1 MKAEDGGAAQD
12 AEDRPAALIVDFGG
26 VLTTSIWPAFAAFCR
41 AEGLPEGAVRD
52 LFRNDPEALADLRQL
67 ETGECEPQEFER
79 RFASRLGIENADGLI
94 QRLFAGLGPDEAM
107 VAAVRTAHDAGVKT
121 ALISN
126 SWGQTIYE
134 PSTLEGL
141 FDASVISGE
150 VGLHKPQPEI
160 FMLACQELGVGPDQ
174 CVFVDDLREN
184 VAGAKAVG
192 MIGVLHRETAETLAR
207 LEELL
212 GLELPRPA

>member
-1 MKAEDGGAAQD
+1 MRT
-12 AEDRPAALIVDFGG
+12 EDRPAALIVDFGG
-26 VLTTSIWPAFAAFCR
+26 VLTTSIWPAFTAFCR

-52 LFRNDPEALADLRQL
+52 LFRNDPEALADLRRL
-67 ETGECEPQEFER
+67 ETGESEPQEFER
-79 RFASRLGIENADGLI
+79 RFAARLGVESPEGLI
-94 QRLFAGLGPDEAM
+94 QRLFAGLGPDEEM
-107 VAAVRTAHDAGVKT
+107 IAAVRAARDAGIKT

-134 PSTLEGL
+134 PATLEGL

-150 VGLHKPQPEI
+150 VGVHKPQPEI
-160 FMLACQELGVGPDQ
+160 FMLACQRLGIAPDR

-192 MIGVLHRETAETLAR
+192 MTAVLHRETAETLER
-207 LEELL
+207 LGELL
-212 GLELPRPA
+212 GIELRRPA